1 MLQTVT
7 MTTALSTFKLVH
19 LIINVMVNIHYN
31 YIFNVT
37 VVTECKEKNIMNQTF
52 SGSSK
57 TPPCVLRK
65 NAKMAE
71 KNLKDIV
78 ELTEREK
85 IYTPSVVSNFNTSE
99 FHQHFFFVLNL

>member
-1 MLQTVT
+1 
-7 MTTALSTFKLVH
+7 
-19 LIINVMVNIHYN
+19 
-31 YIFNVT
+31 
-37 VVTECKEKNIMNQTF
+37 MNQSF

-85 IYTPSVVSNFNTSE
+85 IYTPSVVSNFNTYE
-99 FHQHFFFVLNL
+99 FHQHFIFFWYLTCNNLFF